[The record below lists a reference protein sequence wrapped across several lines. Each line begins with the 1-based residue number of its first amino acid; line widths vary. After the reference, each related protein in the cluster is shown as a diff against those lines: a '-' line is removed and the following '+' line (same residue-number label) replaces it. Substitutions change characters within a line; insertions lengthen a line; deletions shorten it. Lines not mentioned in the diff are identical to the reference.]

1 MHLAQK
7 ESILILIYKRFFLMS
22 GNKTLPSGKVKNS
35 LKKGGTNMKK
45 TLLAFFSVLIL
56 LISACGCGNT
66 AAPSGSEIYFLN
78 FKPEVEAVYQR
89 IAEAYEQETGV
100 KVKVVTAASGGYETT
115 LKSEIAKSD
124 APTIFQ
130 INGPIAYETW
140 KDYCLD
146 LSGSRIY
153 ELLSDKSLA
162 VTGEDGVYAIPYAM
176 EGYGIIYNEEIME
189 RYFDLPEK
197 AVTIDS
203 VEEIKNFELLK
214 AVAEDMQKNI
224 DKLGIKGVFASTSLS
239 AGNQWRWQSHLAN
252 IPFYYEFIEL
262 QGYDSPIMAGLDAKT
277 VEFKYAE
284 QFKNIFD
291 LYMNNSVS
299 ARGMLGAKT
308 VNDAMAEF
316 ALGQCAMV
324 QNGQWAAQEILG
336 ISGNTVEAE
345 DIKFLPIY
353 TGMSGEEKQGLCI
366 GTENYLCINKNVSEE
381 KQQASLD
388 FLAWLF
394 ESETGKQFVI
404 HDLGFNAPFT
414 SFGENE
420 KPIDPL
426 SRSVAEWMDHED
438 VRQIP
443 WVFTAF
449 PSDEFK
455 NRFGSAL
462 LEYAQGTRDW
472 DSVIAAV
479 RENWAEERIS

>member
-1 MHLAQK
+1 
-7 ESILILIYKRFFLMS
+7 
-22 GNKTLPSGKVKNS
+22 
-35 LKKGGTNMKK
+35 MKK
-45 TLLAFFSVLIL
+45 TLLAFFSALMLFV
-56 LISACGCGNT
+56 SACGGNAET
-66 AAPSGSEIYFLN
+66 SSTEVYFLN

-89 IAEAYEQETGV
+89 IAESYEQETGV

-140 KDYCLD
+140 KDYCLE
-146 LSGSRIY
+146 LSDSRIY
-153 ELLSDKSLA
+153 TLLSDKSLA
-162 VTGEDGVYAIPYAM
+162 VTKDGGVYAIPYAM

-189 RYFDLPEK
+189 RYFDLPGK
-197 AVTIDS
+197 SVAIDS
-203 VEEIKNFELLK
+203 VEEIKNFDMLK
-214 AVAEDMQKNI
+214 AVVEDMQKNA
-224 DKLGIKGVFASTSLS
+224 DSLGIRGVFASTSLS

-252 IPFYYEFIEL
+252 IPFYYELMEK
-262 QGYDSPIMAGLDAKT
+262 QGYDSPVMAGLDAST
-277 VEFKYAE
+277 VEFRYAE

-299 ARGMLGAKT
+299 ERGLLGAKT

-336 ISGNTVEAE
+336 ISGNTVEAD

-353 TGMSGEEKQGLCI
+353 TGMPGEETQGLCI

-404 HDLGFNAPFT
+404 NELGFNAPFT

-426 SRSVAEWMDHED
+426 SRSIAEWMDRD
-438 VRQIP
+438 DITQVP

-472 DSVIAAV
+472 DSVVTTV
-479 RENWAEERIS
+479 REVWAAERAS